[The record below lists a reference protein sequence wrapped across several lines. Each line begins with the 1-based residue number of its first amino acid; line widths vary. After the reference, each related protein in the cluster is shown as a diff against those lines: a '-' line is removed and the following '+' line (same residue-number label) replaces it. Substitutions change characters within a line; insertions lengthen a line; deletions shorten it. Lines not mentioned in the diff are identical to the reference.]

1 MTDGLPRPSSDVAF
15 TPAVKAAQAS
25 RGSRQHYASM
35 EAKGGFRTTVTPDL
49 AGFLAEVRSFYLAT
63 ASADGQPYVQHRGGP
78 PGFLRVVDERTLGFA
93 DFKGN
98 RQYIT
103 TGNLAENP
111 RAYIFVMDYAQ
122 RRRMKLWGRA
132 RVVEDDPRLL
142 ARLWPEGYPAR
153 PEQVVL
159 FEIDAWDTNC
169 PQHIPQMFHAD
180 DVGRTIVK
188 LQTRIEELE
197 AEVAALKAARSGTS
211 EGGQPDGKD
220 NQPTSGRRD

>member
-1 MTDGLPRPSSDVAF
+1 MADGTIDRPSSDVAF
-15 TPAVKAAQAS
+15 TPAVKALQER
-25 RGSRQHYASM
+25 RGSRGHYAKV

-49 AGFLAEVRSFYLAT
+49 AAFLAEARSFYLAT

-78 PGFLRVVDERTLGFA
+78 PGFLRIIDERRLGFA

-98 RQYIT
+98 RQFIT

-122 RRRMKLWGRA
+122 RRRVKLWGRA
-132 RVVEDDPRLL
+132 RVVEDDAALL
-142 ARLWPEGYPAR
+142 ARLWPEGYTAR
-153 PEQVVL
+153 LEQIVL
-159 FEIDAWDTNC
+159 FEIEAWDTNC

-180 DVGRTIVK
+180 DVGRTIVQ

-197 AEVAALKAARSGTS
+197 AEVATLKAARSG
-211 EGGQPDGKD
+211 G
-220 NQPTSGRRD
+220 